1 MFRTRERSGWR
12 NVFPNGREYHMKL
25 SFTFY
30 LLMLSVI
37 CTRSLHDIPVFYRFT
52 KCYSSYQNRDDTRIE
67 HSINAGCR
75 TVERLGL
82 CMGLQKITQ
91 ADRKVEVARQSTY
104 RDTDVGANV
113 IDHIRGVV
121 PDDRLLTPLSCHS
134 RRAISFCLTM
144 CWPLCHVFTMS

>member
-25 SFTFY
+25 SFTFH
-30 LLMLSVI
+30 LLILSVI